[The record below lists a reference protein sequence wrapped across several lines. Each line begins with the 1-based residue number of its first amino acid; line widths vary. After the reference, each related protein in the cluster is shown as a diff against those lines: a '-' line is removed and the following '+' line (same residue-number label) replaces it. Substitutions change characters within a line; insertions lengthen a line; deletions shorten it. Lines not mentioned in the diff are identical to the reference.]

1 MLLYRL
7 SSHKFVDDLSGEG
20 ARLYGGRWNAIG
32 QAAIYTSNSL
42 SLAFLEVLC
51 HTKLSLIKD
60 RFSVLVLEFESQNG
74 KLEVINEADLPPNWN
89 AYPTPDYIVEKGT
102 NWLKSKASLGLG
114 VPSAALPFPN
124 NTEYNVLLNPNYPEF
139 DKFVK
144 IKEIAPFSFDDRLIR
159 LNE

>member
-1 MLLYRL
+1 MILYRL
-7 SSHKFVDDLSGEG
+7 SSHKFAADLSGEG
-20 ARLYGGRWNAIG
+20 ARLYGGRWNKIG

-60 RFSVLVLEFESQNG
+60 RFSVLVLEYNSQAGDLNVF
-74 KLEVINEADLPPNWN
+74 KEADLPLGWN
-89 AYPTPDYIVEKGT
+89 AYPTPDHIVEIGT
-102 NWLKSKASLGLG
+102 NWLESRATLGLG

-124 NTEYNVLLNPNYPEF
+124 NTEFNVLLNPNYPEF

-144 IKEIAPFSFDDRLIR
+144 IKEIAPFSFDERLIR